1 MSTDP
6 LGEAL
11 GGGDAPAAQQ
21 PGQPAAQSGQSATQ
35 PGAPGQPAAQPGT
48 EPAGAQPAAD
58 YQAAPAYQA
67 PSAYDPQPSA
77 PAWDEPVHERSLV
90 ERRPEI
96 LVGAALAGG
105 FIAAQLLGRIR
116 GR

>member
-11 GGGDAPAAQQ
+11 GGGHAAAAQ
-21 PGQPAAQSGQSATQ
+21 
-35 PGAPGQPAAQPGT
+35 PGQPAAQPG
-48 EPAGAQPAAD
+48 GAQPAGGP
-58 YQAAPAYQA
+58 QAAPAYQA
-67 PSAYDPQPSA
+67 PSAYEPQPSA
-77 PAWDEPVHERSLV
+77 PAWDEPVPERSLV

-105 FIAAQLLGRIR
+105 FVAAQLLGRIR

>member
-6 LGEAL
+6 LGQAL
-11 GGGDAPAAQQ
+11 GSAEAPAPAQ
-21 PGQPAAQSGQSATQ
+21 PGA
-35 PGAPGQPAAQPGT
+35 APGQPPPGT
-48 EPAGAQPAAD
+48 AQEAAGASHQDPPAH
-58 YQAAPAYQA
+58 QASPPYQA
-67 PSAYDPQPSA
+67 PSAYDPQPA
-77 PAWDEPVHERSLV
+77 QPAWEGPQPERSLL

-96 LVGAALAGG
+96 LVGAAMAGG

>member
-11 GGGDAPAAQQ
+11 GGADAPAAPQ
-21 PGQPAAQSGQSATQ
+21 PGQPVTPQ
-35 PGAPGQPAAQPGT
+35 QPAAQPG
-48 EPAGAQPAAD
+48 GAQPAGG

-77 PAWDEPVHERSLV
+77 PAWDEPAQERSLF

>member
-6 LGEAL
+6 LGQAL
-11 GGGDAPAAQQ
+11 GSAESPPTAPSGATPGPPQAGPAEDAAE
-21 PGQPAAQSGQSATQ
+21 
-35 PGAPGQPAAQPGT
+35 APS
-48 EPAGAQPAAD
+48 
-58 YQAAPAYQA
+58 QAPPAYQA
-67 PSAYDPQPSA
+67 PSAYEPQRSQ
-77 PAWDEPVHERSLV
+77 PAWEEPEPERSLL

-96 LVGAALAGG
+96 LVGAAMAGG

>member
-11 GGGDAPAAQQ
+11 GAGEPPAAVQ
-21 PGQPAAQSGQSATQ
+21 PGQPAPPVTPQ
-35 PGAPGQPAAQPGT
+35 PGPAAGQPTAG
-48 EPAGAQPAAD
+48 PA
-58 YQAAPAYQA
+58 YQAAPAYQ
-67 PSAYDPQPSA
+67 PSSANDPQPA
-77 PAWDEPVHERSLV
+77 QPAWSEPGQERSLV

-105 FIAAQLLGRIR
+105 FLAAQLLGRIR

>member
-6 LGEAL
+6 LGQAL
-11 GGGDAPAAQQ
+11 GSAEAPATAR
-21 PGQPAAQSGQSATQ
+21 PGA
-35 PGAPGQPAAQPGT
+35 APGQPQPGT
-48 EPAGAQPAAD
+48 AQEAAGASQ
-58 YQAAPAYQA
+58 QASPPHHASPPHQA
-67 PSAYDPQPSA
+67 PSAYEPQPA
-77 PAWDEPVHERSLV
+77 QPAWEGPQPERSLL

-96 LVGAALAGG
+96 LVGAAMAGG

>member
-6 LGEAL
+6 LG
-11 GGGDAPAAQQ
+11 DAI
-21 PGQPAAQSGQSATQ
+21 GRSA
-35 PGAPGQPAAQPGT
+35 PAQPGT
-48 EPAGAQPAAD
+48 PGAPDAADAPLTPGAGTPDPGPAGPGAG
-58 YQAAPAYQA
+58 YQA
-67 PSAYDPQPSA
+67 PSAYEPQPA
-77 PAWDEPVHERSLV
+77 QAAWAEPEAERPLV

-105 FIAAQLLGRIR
+105 FLAAQVLGRIR

>member
-6 LGEAL
+6 LSEAI
-11 GGGDAPAAQQ
+11 GRSEPAQPSSPAPAPGPQASAQD
-21 PGQPAAQSGQSATQ
+21 PGPEIPPQ
-35 PGAPGQPAAQPGT
+35 APPH
-48 EPAGAQPAAD
+48 EPAD
-58 YQAAPAYQA
+58 AAPAQDAAA
-67 PSAYDPQPSA
+67 PPYEPPPTI
-77 PAWDEPVHERSLV
+77 PAGEQWAGPDAERSLL

-105 FIAAQLLGRIR
+105 FIAAQLLGRAR

>member
-6 LGEAL
+6 LG
-11 GGGDAPAAQQ
+11 DAIGRSEPA
-21 PGQPAAQSGQSATQ
+21 QPA
-35 PGAPGQPAAQPGT
+35 PGAASPPAGAAPAQPGPPT
-48 EPAGAQPAAD
+48 EPPAPEASPAG
-58 YQAAPAYQA
+58 AYQA
-67 PSAYDPQPSA
+67 PSAYETQPPQA
-77 PAWDEPVHERSLV
+77 AWPEPEFERPLV

-105 FIAAQLLGRIR
+105 FVAAQLLGRIR

>member
-6 LGEAL
+6 LGQAL
-11 GGGDAPAAQQ
+11 GSAEAPATAR
-21 PGQPAAQSGQSATQ
+21 PGA
-35 PGAPGQPAAQPGT
+35 APGQPQPGT
-48 EPAGAQPAAD
+48 AQEAAGASQQAPPAHQDPPAP
-58 YQAAPAYQA
+58 QASPPYQA
-67 PSAYDPQPSA
+67 PSAYDPQPA
-77 PAWDEPVHERSLV
+77 QPAWEGPQPERSLL

-96 LVGAALAGG
+96 LVGAAMAGG

>member
-11 GGGDAPAAQQ
+11 GGGDATPAPQ
-21 PGQPAAQSGQSATQ
+21 PDQPVTPQ
-35 PGAPGQPAAQPGT
+35 QPAAQPAQPGQ
-48 EPAGAQPAAD
+48 PAGAQPAAGH
-58 YQAAPAYQA
+58 QSASAYQA
-67 PSAYDPQPSA
+67 SSAYDPQPSA
-77 PAWDEPVHERSLV
+77 PAWDEPVPERSLV

-105 FIAAQLLGRIR
+105 FIVAQLLGRVR

>member
-6 LGEAL
+6 LG
-11 GGGDAPAAQQ
+11 DAIGRSEPA
-21 PGQPAAQSGQSATQ
+21 QPA
-35 PGAPGQPAAQPGT
+35 PGVAAPAQPGPPP
-48 EPAGAQPAAD
+48 EAPVSEAPPAG
-58 YQAAPAYQA
+58 AYQA
-67 PSAYDPQPSA
+67 PSAYETQPPQA
-77 PAWDEPVHERSLV
+77 AWPEPEVERPLV

>member
-11 GGGDAPAAQQ
+11 GAGEPPASAQ
-21 PGQPAAQSGQSATQ
+21 PGQPAGQPTPPVTPQ
-35 PGAPGQPAAQPGT
+35 PGPEAGQPA
-48 EPAGAQPAAD
+48 
-58 YQAAPAYQA
+58 AAPAYQA
-67 PSAYDPQPSA
+67 PSAYDPQTA
-77 PAWDEPVHERSLV
+77 QPAWSEPGQERSLV

-105 FIAAQLLGRIR
+105 FLAAQLLGRIR

>member
-11 GGGDAPAAQQ
+11 GSAEAP
-21 PGQPAAQSGQSATQ
+21 T
-35 PGAPGQPAAQPGT
+35 AAQPGSAT
-48 EPAGAQPAAD
+48 GQPQPGPAPGPGGTPHQAPPAYEPSPAYDAQPA
-58 YQAAPAYQA
+58 QPAWEG
-67 PSAYDPQPSA
+67 PQP
-77 PAWDEPVHERSLV
+77 ERSLL

-96 LVGAALAGG
+96 LVGAAMAGG

>member
-11 GGGDAPAAQQ
+11 GGGEAPAAPQ
-21 PGQPAAQSGQSATQ
+21 PGQPVTPQ
-35 PGAPGQPAAQPGT
+35 QPAAQPD
-48 EPAGAQPAAD
+48 GAQPAGG

-67 PSAYDPQPSA
+67 PSAYDPQSSA
-77 PAWDEPVHERSLV
+77 PAWDEPVQERSLV

>member
-11 GGGDAPAAQQ
+11 GGADAPAAPQ
-21 PGQPAAQSGQSATQ
+21 PGQPVTPQQAA
-35 PGAPGQPAAQPGT
+35 GQPAQPT
-48 EPAGAQPAAD
+48 AQPAGG
-58 YQAAPAYQA
+58 YQAAPAYEA
-67 PSAYDPQPSA
+67 PPAYDPQPSA
-77 PAWDEPVHERSLV
+77 PAWDEPVPERSLL

>member
-11 GGGDAPAAQQ
+11 GGSEPAAAPQ
-21 PGQPAAQSGQSATQ
+21 PGQPAGQAQGTAGYQ
-35 PGAPGQPAAQPGT
+35 APPAYEAPPVQESQPAAAW
-48 EPAGAQPAAD
+48 EE
-58 YQAAPAYQA
+58 
-67 PSAYDPQPSA
+67 PQP
-77 PAWDEPVHERSLV
+77 ERSLL

-96 LVGAALAGG
+96 LVGAAMAGG
-105 FIAAQLLGRIR
+105 FVFAQLLGRVR